1 MNRAFSLLCALILS
15 SCGGGGGGGG
25 SGSDSNFAGNVSL
38 QVERDNL
45 DSGDLT
51 QVRIEVRDLN
61 QRGAIL
67 KIRSSTSLRYVRNTA
82 VLFPDRDEELRVS
95 PSADAATDNERYVV
109 FFLSPEDALSGDY
122 VELELTMKATKGDS
136 DAFIELDLDNNDS
149 NIPDS
154 KEFSITNPRFSAVVE
169 RGLYIAPDASDPTPT
184 PEPSG
189 TASSN

>member
-1 MNRAFSLLCALILS
+1 MKRLLTLLLVTILS

-25 SGSDSNFAGNVSL
+25 GSDTNFAGDLSL
-38 QVERDNL
+38 DLERDNL

-61 QRGAIL
+61 KSGAIL

-82 VLFPDRDEELRVS
+82 VLFPDRDEELRIT
-95 PSADAATDNERYVV
+95 PSTDQATDNERYLV
-109 FFLSPEDALSGDY
+109 FFLSSEDALGGDFIQ
-122 VELELTMKATKGDS
+122 LELTMKATKGDD

-154 KEFSITNPRFSAVVE
+154 KEFSVESPRFSAVVE
-169 RGLYIAPDASDPTPT
+169 RGLYIARDASEPTPT
-184 PEPSG
+184 PVPSG
-189 TASSN
+189 TAAAQ

>member
-1 MNRAFSLLCALILS
+1 MKRLAIIILVTMLI

-25 SGSDSNFAGNVSL
+25 SDTNFTGDLSL
-38 QVERDNL
+38 DVERDSL

-51 QVRIEVRDLN
+51 QVKIDVRDLN
-61 QRGAIL
+61 ENGAIL

-95 PSADAATDNERYVV
+95 PSTDQATENERYVV
-109 FFLSPEDALSGDY
+109 FFLSPEDAIGRDY
-122 VELELTMKATKGDS
+122 IQLEFTMKATRGDD
-136 DAFIELDLDNNDS
+136 DAFIELDLDNNDA

-154 KEFSITNPRFSAVVE
+154 KEFSITSPRFSAVVE
-169 RGLYIAPDASDPTPT
+169 RGLYIARDASEPTPT

-189 TASSN
+189 TATAN

>member
-1 MNRAFSLLCALILS
+1 MNRSLFILLALILS
-15 SCGGGGGGGG
+15 SCGGGGGG
-25 SGSDSNFAGNVSL
+25 SDTNFAGNLSL
-38 QVERDNL
+38 QLERDNL

-61 QRGAIL
+61 EAGAIL

-82 VLFPDRDEELRVS
+82 VLFPGREEELHIT
-95 PSADAATDNERYVV
+95 PSTDQATDNERYLV
-109 FFLSPEDALSGDY
+109 FFLTPDDAKGGDY
-122 VELELTMKATKGDS
+122 VELELTIKATKGDS

-154 KEFSITNPRFSAVVE
+154 KEFSITSPRFSAVVE

-184 PEPSG
+184 PAPSG
-189 TASSN
+189 TASAN